1 MYIHVSL
8 HIHVLL
14 CVHEPIGIG
23 HVTHQMYIHLMFY
36 YIIDH
41 SVNHTCYHVISL
53 HDHV

>member
-1 MYIHVSL
+1 MYIHASL

-23 HVTHQMYIHLMFY
+23 HVTHQTYIHLMFY

-41 SVNHTCYHVISL
+41 SFNHTCYHVISL
-53 HDHV
+53 HDQV